1 MKTLLG
7 VRGVGVGVTED
18 NVTDDL
24 DDGDDNND
32 WVVAK
37 EPTDVE
43 FPGVGGSDEGDDE
56 VEDHLE
62 QRSRDFV
69 NARLQQD
76 QGHGHPYTYNYIGGA
91 QGHQQLNSISSPG
104 VSFPAVSG
112 HEDIMFAPKCLL
124 LLSRHDYPEVL
135 RNILCVIYTVYNEC
149 LVGVGG
155 EKLKLENPF

>member
-43 FPGVGGSDEGDDE
+43 FPGVGGSDGKGSDDE
-56 VEDHLE
+56 EEATNDE
-62 QRSRDFV
+62 FP
-69 NARLQQD
+69 
-76 QGHGHPYTYNYIGGA
+76 GFGGSDGNGSDDKEEA
-91 QGHQQLNSISSPG
+91 TDDELPS
-104 VSFPAVSG
+104 
-112 HEDIMFAPKCLL
+112 
-124 LLSRHDYPEVL
+124 
-135 RNILCVIYTVYNEC
+135 
-149 LVGVGG
+149 VGG
-155 EKLKLENPF
+155 SDGYGCDDGSCSRLRTRGN